1 MEITNETKDRANA
14 VLNATD
20 VLEQRLAGE
29 EANVVFIQENINNA
43 SVIITGLPDRG
54 EPGQNIFEFVW
65 YHLTTKKASCL
76 LVRQPGDQYLKSLL
90 RD

>member
-20 VLEQRLAGE
+20 ILEQRLAEE

-54 EPGQNIFEFVW
+54 ESGKNIFELNLS
-65 YHLTTKKASCL
+65 YLTTKKASC
-76 LVRQPGDQYLKSLL
+76 
-90 RD
+90 

>member
-1 MEITNETKDRANA
+1 MQSNSLIYYVLPIYTSDPDIQPSLDEGMEITNETRDRANA

-20 VLEQRLAGE
+20 ILEQRLAEE

-54 EPGQNIFEFVW
+54 EPGQNIFEFV
-65 YHLTTKKASCL
+65 
-76 LVRQPGDQYLKSLL
+76 
-90 RD
+90 